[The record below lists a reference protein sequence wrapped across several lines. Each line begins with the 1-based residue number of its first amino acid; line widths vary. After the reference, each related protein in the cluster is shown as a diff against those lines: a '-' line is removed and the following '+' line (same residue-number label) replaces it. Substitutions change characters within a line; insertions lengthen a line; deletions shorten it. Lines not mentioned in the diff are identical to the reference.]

1 MLKPFLLAAMIC
13 LAAFFATPVYAQQRP
28 PAPRLNFDDYMLD
41 LEDYTL
47 DNGLRVILAKDDSA
61 PVVAVNLT
69 YHVGGANDP
78 EGRSG
83 FAHLFEHMMFYGS
96 AHVKRGEFDK
106 YLTQIGAEF
115 NAYTADDKTVYYT
128 TAPANQL
135 PLVLWLESDRMASL
149 LVDQTAF
156 ETERQV
162 VIEEY
167 NQRVANAAYGYA
179 GRRLDV
185 LPFQG
190 YAPYERPT
198 IGNVEELN
206 AATLEDVQNFHNTYY
221 VPNNATLVIVGN
233 IDIAQTKLLVEAY
246 FNRIAPGDPVSPV
259 LEQYPLPGEFPTLR
273 TEENGCLIGHE
284 ETIVDPLAELPAVW
298 ASVVTTRT
306 GAADYYALALLGRIL
321 GEGESSR
328 FQQELVQEGLAS
340 FAFANFNDSRL
351 GAAVM
356 QFGVYPKPGDDLS
369 TAYDLLRAQLSKVAA
384 EGVTEAELARA
395 KQQAL
400 LSSITSFRGNV
411 ADTAE
416 WLQDY
421 ALRFGDPSVIPTDI
435 ARYGEV
441 TLEDVQRVA
450 QTYLCQR
457 PLNIVQIVK
466 EGEPVQS
473 EYPGR
478 LVDAPAQADNPFASL
493 PPGVIN
499 RYAAPASL
507 PASELQVP
515 DFVTFTLDN
524 GLEVIFVEQHKTPQ
538 VNLRLYVGGSDTA
551 LPADEQGIAE
561 IMAGL
566 LTRGTTTRTADEIA
580 AEIESVGG
588 QISGQSFSEFTGVFA
603 SGPATEAALIFDLLA
618 DVTLNPTFPAE
629 ELTLLRDQLLQAMRL
644 EATNPNTQAD
654 RMFRK
659 AIYPG
664 HPYSFYRTLETVNAI
679 TVEDL
684 QAFHATYYRP
694 NNSLLVILGDLTR
707 AEAEA
712 QAERIFGDW
721 TPGDLPD
728 YLNYPTVARPET
740 PRIYLIDRPGAEQ
753 STLRLGNLALGP
765 HSPER
770 YALEVANTVLG
781 GSGLASRL
789 NKNLREA
796 KGYTYG
802 VFSGFTRRQDVGTFL
817 VGGDVGVVNTG
828 DAVKE
833 ILRELQAIRDTGV
846 LTEELSQAQGML
858 IGQFTMGIA
867 DPASLAGELATRHL
881 YGIPLAEIERYAEII
896 EAVTNSEV
904 ISAARTSI
912 DLHAPVIVVVGDAAK
927 IQAQLQEIAEVVLV
941 NADGEILETAP
952 ATPTGTF
959 FANGASSTVTSTL
972 TTSDTLTTTLLPSAT
987 APITETVRVTNGTH
1001 TNGITQ
1007 THPITTDQD
1016 VDTDTPTT
1024 NP

>member
-1 MLKPFLLAAMIC
+1 MLKPLLLAAIVC
-13 LAAFFATPVYAQQRP
+13 LTALFATPVYAQQRP
-28 PAPRLNFDDYMLD
+28 PAPRLDFDDYMLD

-69 YHVGGANDP
+69 YHVGGADDP

-96 AHVKRGEFDK
+96 AHVKKGEFDK
-106 YLTQIGAEF
+106 YLTQIGARF

-149 LVDQTAF
+149 QVDQEAF
-156 ETERQV
+156 ATERQV

-167 NQRVANAAYGYA
+167 NQRVANAAYGHA
-179 GRRLDV
+179 SRRWDV

-198 IGNVEELN
+198 IGSVEDLN
-206 AATLEDVQNFHNTYY
+206 AATLEDVQTFHNTYY

-233 IDIAQTKLLVEAY
+233 IDVPQTKLLVEAY
-246 FNRIAPGDPVSPV
+246 FSRIAPGDPVIPV
-259 LEQYPLPGEFPTLR
+259 LERYPLPGEFPTLR
-273 TEENGCLIGHE
+273 TEESGCLIGYE
-284 ETIVDPLAELPAVW
+284 ETVVDPLAELPALL

-306 GAADYYALALLGRIL
+306 GSSDYYALALLGRIL

-356 QFGVYPKPGDDLS
+356 QFGVYPKPGDDL
-369 TAYDLLRAQLSKVAA
+369 TVAYDLLRTQLADVAA
-384 EGVTEAELARA
+384 NGVTEAELARA

-421 ALRFGDPSVIPTDI
+421 ALRFGDPSVIPADI
-435 ARYGEV
+435 ARYNEV
-441 TLEDVQRVA
+441 TLADVQRVA
-450 QTYLCQR
+450 QTYLCDR
-457 PLNIVQIVK
+457 PLNLVQVVK

-478 LVDAPAQADNPFASL
+478 LVEAPAQPDNPYAAL

-499 RYAAPASL
+499 RYAAPAAL

-515 DFVTFTLDN
+515 EFVTFTLDN

-551 LPADEQGIAE
+551 LPQAEQGIAE

-566 LTRGTTTRTADEIA
+566 LTRGTETRSADEIA

-603 SGPATEAALIFDLLA
+603 SGPATESDLIFDLLA
-618 DVTLNPTFPAE
+618 DVTLNPTFPEA

-654 RMFRK
+654 RMFRR
-659 AIYPG
+659 AVYPG
-664 HPYSFYRTLETVNAI
+664 HPYSFYRTPETVSEI
-679 TVEDL
+679 TIDDL
-684 QAFHATYYRP
+684 QEFHATYYRP

-712 QAERIFGDW
+712 QTERIFGDW
-721 TPGDLPD
+721 EAGDVPD
-728 YLNYPTVARPET
+728 YLNYPVVSRPES

-765 HSPER
+765 QSPER
-770 YALEVANTVLG
+770 YAFEVANTVLG

-802 VFSGFTRRQDVGTFL
+802 VYSRFTRPQDLGTFL
-817 VGGDVGVVNTG
+817 VGGDVGVANTG
-828 DAVKE
+828 DAVAE
-833 ILRELQAIRDTGV
+833 ILRELQSIRDTGV
-846 LTEELSQAQGML
+846 LTDELSQAQGML
-858 IGQFTMGIA
+858 IGQFTMSIA
-867 DPASLAGELATRHL
+867 DPASLAGELATRRL
-881 YGIPLAEIERYAEII
+881 YGIPLAEIEQYAEII
-896 EAVTNSEV
+896 EAVTNREV

-912 DLHAPVIVVVGDAAK
+912 DLHAPVIVVVGDAE
-927 IQAQLQEIAEVVLV
+927 QVQPQLQAIAEVVIV
-941 NADGEILETAP
+941 DADGEILETAP
-952 ATPTGTF
+952 ATGTGTF
-959 FANGASSTVTSTL
+959 FANGASSTLSSTL
-972 TTSDTLTTTLLPSAT
+972 TTSEPLTPLLPQATPMITTTV
-987 APITETVRVTNGTH
+987 IVTNGTH
-1001 TNGITQ
+1001 TNGITP
-1007 THPITTDQD
+1007 TLPITTDQD
-1016 VDTDTPTT
+1016 VDAATP